1 MMTRIF
7 LEFMKIGLFSV
18 GGGLATIPFL
28 AEFGEKYGFFTLDEL
43 TTMIAVSESTP
54 GPIGINMAS
63 FVGNRANGIFGAIIT
78 TFGLVI
84 PSVVIIIMVAN
95 VLEKYKHSVYTQRI
109 LKMLKTVSIGLI
121 IAAVLPIVLSLF
133 KGAKTTEM
141 LYTLV
146 IIVMVFFTREKYKKL
161 HPIYILLVFFILGL
175 GIDLLL

>member
-1 MMTRIF
+1 MMTKIF

-63 FVGNRANGIFGAIIT
+63 FVGNRTNGILGAIIT

-84 PSVVIIIMVAN
+84 PSLVVCLIIAN
-95 VLEKYKHSVYTQRI
+95 VLEKYKNSVYTQRI

-121 IAAVLPIVLSLF
+121 IAAVLPIAVSLF
-133 KGAKTTEM
+133 KGAKTIEII
-141 LYTLV
+141 YTFA
-146 IIVMVFFTREKYKKL
+146 IIVLVFYTREKYKKL
-161 HPIYILLVFFILGL
+161 HPIYILLTFFMLGL
-175 GIDLLL
+175 GIDFLL